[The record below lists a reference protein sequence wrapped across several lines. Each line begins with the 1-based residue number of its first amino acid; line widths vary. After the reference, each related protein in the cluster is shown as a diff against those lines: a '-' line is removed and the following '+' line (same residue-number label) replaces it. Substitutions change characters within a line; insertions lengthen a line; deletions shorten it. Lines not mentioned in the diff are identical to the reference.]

1 MALGKIKADTL
12 EHSTAGSLDTKFVV
26 NGSAKAWIN
35 YTLATSTT
43 ARDSFNISSLTDAG
57 TGLTNPISFT
67 NNMVNNDYS
76 GSHFANAASAGDAYT
91 NFAND
96 YVGGFGTFTTSSYGT
111 TSYDSD
117 SYEDGQQNCDTIIGD
132 LA

>member
-1 MALGKIKADTL
+1 MSSVLNVDTIANK
-12 EHSTAGSLDTKFVV
+12 AGSGPVALTKQ
-26 NGSAKAWIN
+26 SAAKAWVN

-67 NNMVNNDYS
+67 SSMVNNDYS

-96 YVGGFGTFTTSSYGT
+96 YVGGFGTFTTNSYGT

-117 SYEDGQQNCDTIIGD
+117 SYEDGQQNCDIIIGD